1 MKLKYTHLFS
11 PYKIGNITIK
21 NRYVLPAMG
30 LKQFDSKGMI
40 NAEGINYFN
49 QFAKGGFGLIVSNSL
64 VTDIEIDKNTR
75 FDRMSPMHHE
85 KNFISSFTECT
96 DRVHAS
102 GAKMFAQISMGVGR
116 NGLFKSASPNPAYF
130 APNIIVGELSKDEI
144 KRKIELQVEGA
155 RRCKA
160 AGFDGVEIHAMHYGY
175 LLDQFA
181 MSLFNH
187 RTDEY
192 GGCLENRLRVAKE
205 VVEGIKQVCG
215 SDYPVQMRLGLKSY
229 ATGIGPGHSSLF
241 GEDEA
246 GRTIEEGVEICKL
259 LESYGY
265 DALACDVGIYESWY
279 HQTPPMYIPKCSYIN
294 LAEQAKRAVNIP
306 IIMGGRMND
315 PDICEK
321 AIAEGK
327 LDAVSIGRAALADPQ
342 YPMKVAMGK
351 VDSIRPCLS
360 CCQCIGTDMRL
371 GTHFGCAVNPS
382 VTRELSYGIKKTLE
396 PKKVVVIGGGV
407 AGMEAALTAKLS
419 GHSVVLLEASDKLGG
434 NLIAAS
440 QHSFKEDMR
449 MLNEWFQR
457 ELFKKGIEV
466 IFNNKAT
473 VDVIRQLGAD
483 VVIEA
488 VGSTPINLK
497 IPGCE
502 HPKYAS
508 CMDVLVGGRK
518 VGEKVTIVG
527 GGLTG
532 VEMAIEYSME
542 GKKVTIVE
550 ALPDILSSGLP
561 VPMMQDMMIRDLLKH
576 YNVEV
581 CAGYRISA
589 INDEGAIVINMKD
602 EKDVKVIPAETVVI
616 AVGFRPRVSIAD
628 DLLAE
633 GFEVHTIGDA
643 NRVGNVLTSIWDAYD
658 VARDL

>member
-1 MKLKYTHLFS
+1 
-11 PYKIGNITIK
+11 
-21 NRYVLPAMG
+21 
-30 LKQFDSKGMI
+30 
-40 NAEGINYFN
+40 
-49 QFAKGGFGLIVSNSL
+49 
-64 VTDIEIDKNTR
+64 
-75 FDRMSPMHHE
+75 
-85 KNFISSFTECT
+85 
-96 DRVHAS
+96 
-102 GAKMFAQISMGVGR
+102 
-116 NGLFKSASPNPAYF
+116 
-130 APNIIVGELSKDEI
+130 
-144 KRKIELQVEGA
+144 
-155 RRCKA
+155 
-160 AGFDGVEIHAMHYGY
+160 
-175 LLDQFA
+175 
-181 MSLFNH
+181 
-187 RTDEY
+187 
-192 GGCLENRLRVAKE
+192 
-205 VVEGIKQVCG
+205 
-215 SDYPVQMRLGLKSY
+215 
-229 ATGIGPGHSSLF
+229 
-241 GEDEA
+241 
-246 GRTIEEGVEICKL
+246 
-259 LESYGY
+259 
-265 DALACDVGIYESWY
+265 
-279 HQTPPMYIPKCSYIN
+279 
-294 LAEQAKRAVNIP
+294 
-306 IIMGGRMND
+306 
-315 PDICEK
+315 
-321 AIAEGK
+321 
-327 LDAVSIGRAALADPQ
+327 
-342 YPMKVAMGK
+342 
-351 VDSIRPCLS
+351 
-360 CCQCIGTDMRL
+360 
-371 GTHFGCAVNPS
+371 
-382 VTRELSYGIKKTLE
+382 
-396 PKKVVVIGGGV
+396 
-407 AGMEAALTAKLS
+407 
-419 GHSVVLLEASDKLGG
+419 
-434 NLIAAS
+434 
-440 QHSFKEDMR
+440 